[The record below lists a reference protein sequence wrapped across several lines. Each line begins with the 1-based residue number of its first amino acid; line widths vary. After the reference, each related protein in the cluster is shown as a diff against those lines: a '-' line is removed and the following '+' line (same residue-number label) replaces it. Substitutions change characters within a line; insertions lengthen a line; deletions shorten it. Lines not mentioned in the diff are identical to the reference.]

1 MYLSVSKGEFILL
14 FSVFKPGVM
23 FTVISDGSY
32 KQKKSGNLLI
42 FFRVSDRCKMKC
54 LIIFNAKSCDEGT
67 TDELQMSLINAK
79 KGDLASSKVEDM
91 FACQE
96 GMTP

>member
-1 MYLSVSKGEFILL
+1 MKGL
-14 FSVFKPGVM
+14 V
-23 FTVISDGSY
+23 
-32 KQKKSGNLLI
+32 
-42 FFRVSDRCKMKC
+42 
-54 LIIFNAKSCDEGT
+54 IFNAKSCDEGT

>member
-1 MYLSVSKGEFILL
+1 
-14 FSVFKPGVM
+14 
-23 FTVISDGSY
+23 
-32 KQKKSGNLLI
+32 
-42 FFRVSDRCKMKC
+42 MKC
-54 LIIFNAKSCDEGT
+54 LVIFNAKSCDEGT

-79 KGDLASSKVEDM
+79 KRDLASSKVEDM